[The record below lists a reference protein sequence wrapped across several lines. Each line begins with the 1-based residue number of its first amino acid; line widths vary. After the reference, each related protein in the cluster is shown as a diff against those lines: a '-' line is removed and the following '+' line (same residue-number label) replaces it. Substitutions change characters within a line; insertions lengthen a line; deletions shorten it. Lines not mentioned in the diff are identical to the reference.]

1 MNFVIALSL
10 RLKSNTWPKDTSR
23 LARSSTQDVMG
34 YVSWS
39 LGDAEG
45 RFPSSPRVPDLGATM
60 PDFRKSPPE
69 LIARFDELAPFAGDA
84 DVSRQEDAATW
95 SEPEG

>member
-1 MNFVIALSL
+1 
-10 RLKSNTWPKDTSR
+10 
-23 LARSSTQDVMG
+23 
-34 YVSWS
+34 
-39 LGDAEG
+39 
-45 RFPSSPRVPDLGATM
+45 M